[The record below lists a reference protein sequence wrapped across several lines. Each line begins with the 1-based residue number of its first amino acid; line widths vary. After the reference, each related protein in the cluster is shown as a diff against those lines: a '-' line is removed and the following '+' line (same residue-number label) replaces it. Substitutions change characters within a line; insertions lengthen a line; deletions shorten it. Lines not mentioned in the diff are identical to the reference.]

1 MVVPSPVEDY
11 FIHIDDLPDD
21 EKVFSLV
28 SLSFSCGIVNLK
40 CNISQEEAEKV
51 TRPFLDALGEDYA
64 APCEGMWSFFPSLSP
79 PTVMSFSIYPA
90 VFVHSLV
97 NFLVGRD
104 GILSFAKLY
113 ESFMLSKC

>member
-1 MVVPSPVEDY
+1 MFELNNLGLVVPSPVEDY

-21 EKVFSLV
+21 EK
-28 SLSFSCGIVNLK
+28 
-40 CNISQEEAEKV
+40 EEAEKV